1 MALHDKPHD
10 LQERIRAR
18 TREDAQ
24 KYQQT
29 GGSYLFLDKV
39 LVAFG
44 FPKFTSKKSDVLGS

>member
-18 TREDAQ
+18 TREDPQ

-44 FPKFTSKKSDVLGS
+44 FAKFTSKKSDVLGS